1 MPSVINIYNVKI
13 NSISSNGSVN
23 IGEALHNSHTAH
35 SKSTG
40 TNSSYGDVSPASS
53 KMRNIYIDPDTNDQ
67 TDIANVDHVN
77 GYQQ

>member
-1 MPSVINIYNVKI
+1 MPHVINIFSLKI
-13 NSISSNGSVN
+13 NSISTNGSVN
-23 IGEALHNSHTAH
+23 IGEALHNSHVAN

-40 TNSSYGDVSPASS
+40 VNSSYGDTSPTQG

-67 TDIANVDHVN
+67 TDIANIDALT